1 MPPVLAVPVLLVPV
15 LVVPALLAPALA
27 PLLTR
32 ETVRLLLALE
42 SLDPLPVEPAWLR
55 LCFVW

>member
-1 MPPVLAVPVLLVPV
+1 MPPVLAVPVL
-15 LVVPALLAPALA
+15 VVPALA

-32 ETVRLLLALE
+32 ETVRLPLALE